1 MQFYPVRILPPKAS
15 MYYSSSYTEIGATS
29 RPDSWRVPKLALR
42 CLSIVICWAVIA
54 VEVSNIIEY
63 EKLYHE
69 IADIVF
75 FVTPPV
81 SSSPCGGPGC
91 AAVVWLRQKNG
102 RRY

>member
-1 MQFYPVRILPPKAS
+1 

-29 RPDSWRVPKLALR
+29 RRDSWRVPKLALR
-42 CLSIVICWAVIA
+42 CLSLVICWAVIA

-69 IADIVF
+69 IADVVY

-81 SSSPCGGPGC
+81 SSLALWCP
-91 AAVVWLRQKNG
+91 VVVLDSLPWLRP
-102 RRY
+102 RCRDDTDVHP